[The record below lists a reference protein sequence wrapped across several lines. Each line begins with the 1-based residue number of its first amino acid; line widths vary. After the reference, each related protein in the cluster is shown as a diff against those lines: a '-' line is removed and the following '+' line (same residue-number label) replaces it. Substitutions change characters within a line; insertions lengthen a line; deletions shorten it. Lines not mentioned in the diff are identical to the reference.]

1 MSDTLELI
9 VSVLFAASFIVVI
22 AAFWVWAH
30 GLDERIESLER
41 RVGAAGRMATR
52 ASMDF
57 KLYLPTL
64 RKLGARVQ
72 DLEAEVADHRAFL
85 NFIEDYMIEAD
96 VVDVT
101 NNHPPVPLGCDCCN
115 PELD

>member
-30 GLDERIESLER
+30 GLEDRIETLEI

-52 ASMDF
+52 ASADV
-57 KLYLPTL
+57 KLYIHSVRTL
-64 RKLGARVQ
+64 GRRVH
-72 DLEAEVADHRAFL
+72 DLEAEVGDHRAFL
-85 NFIEDYMIEAD
+85 NFVEDCAIEGCPR
-96 VVDVT
+96 VDAAES
-101 NNHPPVPLGCDCCN
+101 GCDCCN